1 MKARCL
7 IVFVSFLLPLSISA
21 ETAVYSDSLKNHY
34 PVEGKAFDLGSYSL
48 EIPVV
53 AWDDSRK
60 RSATV
65 VRTRGDA
72 YPYERQKGFV
82 TIEGEGL
89 EESRVL
95 SVSHFR
101 TIDVSWVTE
110 KLILIRI
117 GVGRVAAVEAIY
129 DVIAS
134 EWIYRES
141 VQYIEEGEIR
151 GQGANP

>member
-1 MKARCL
+1 MRKLFAAA
-7 IVFVSFLLPLSISA
+7 FLLFSLQSYA
-21 ETAVYSDSLKNHY
+21 NEWVYSDALHDHY

-48 EIPVV
+48 EVPVV
-53 AWDDSRK
+53 VWDDNRK

-65 VRTRGDA
+65 IRTRGNA
-72 YPYERQKGFV
+72 YPYERQKGLI
-82 TIEGEGL
+82 TIEGDGL
-89 EESRVL
+89 EKPRVL

-110 KLILIRI
+110 KLILVRI

-141 VQYIEEGEIR
+141 VQYIEDGE
-151 GQGANP
+151 N

>member
-1 MKARCL
+1 MRAAT
-7 IVFVSFLLPLSISA
+7 II
-21 ETAVYSDSLKNHY
+21 YSDHLQDHY
-34 PVEGKAFDLGSYSL
+34 PVEGKAYDLGSYSL
-48 EIPVV
+48 EVPIV
-53 AWDDSRK
+53 AWNENRN

-65 VRTRGDA
+65 IRTRGDA
-72 YPYERQKGFV
+72 YPYERQKGLI
-82 TIEGEGL
+82 TIEGDGL
-89 EESRVL
+89 ERALVL

-134 EWIYRES
+134 EWVYRES
-141 VQYIEEGEIR
+141 VQFVESVESGK
-151 GQGANP
+151 

>member
-1 MKARCL
+1 MKARYW
-7 IVFVSFLLPLSISA
+7 IVSVAFLLSSPMSA
-21 ETAVYSDSLKNHY
+21 ETIVYSDSLKKHY
-34 PVEGKAFDLGSYSL
+34 PVEGKAFDLGSY
-48 EIPVV
+48 ERETPQVV
-53 AWDDSRK
+53 WNASQT

-65 VRTRGDA
+65 IRTRGDA
-72 YPYERQKGFV
+72 YPYERQKGLIA
-82 TIEGEGL
+82 IEGDGL
-89 EESRVL
+89 DNTRVL

-117 GVGRVAAVEAIY
+117 GVGRVAVVEAIY

-141 VQYIEEGEIR
+141 VQYIEDGEF
-151 GQGANP
+151 